1 MKLNQF
7 AVYRV
12 NQQTK
17 GKVLWHLPYQEAIR
31 QNVPIRIESYRLIS
45 IQPMQGEEK
54 VSDIWKWIKKQCE
67 VSDVLALNRNGEI
80 NCYYVD
86 ENYPQYLAG
95 FIRINTSGTLI
106 TMDTE
111 NYQIDGKNGN
121 WMATDTIIIDGEQFY
136 LMEHQKYGNQAQGV
150 ILDAYGK
157 MIVEECER
165 GFDEATK
172 QKIHTLLVSVM
183 HVNNETGITQPV
195 YEIGEALQDKDVLF
209 HVDATQSFGK
219 LVEEL
224 QQIKYNMLSMS
235 AHKLGGPQGI
245 GALILRKQRYKL
257 PPVKPI
263 MYGGQQEHGIRPG
276 TLPVALIAGLGKA
289 CEIAE
294 KEYKTNIQQCRN
306 IKNKINTMLEESG
319 LEYKYNGLQEYAMP
333 TTMNICFK
341 GVSSEALMLS
351 SKDFC
356 SISNG
361 SACNSKSYSPSYVLL
376 AMGIPK
382 DQIESSVRISW
393 GHDITIDEIE
403 KSFQNV
409 IEAAKGLVW

>member
-1 MKLNQF
+1 MSIYLDYNSS
-7 AVYRV
+7 APIDERVLEAMIYVYKNIIGNADSRTHDYGESARKIV
-12 NQQTK
+12 ENARKQVASILRIKSDEVFFTSGATESNNIALQGLKEYAYSTNK
-17 GKVLWHLPYQEAIR
+17 KHIITTSIEHKAILETVKVLQQEGFEVDYIS
-31 QNVPIRIESYRLIS
+31 PDISGRISVTDVL
-45 IQPMQGEEK
+45 EK
-54 VSDIWKWIKKQCE
+54 VRKD
-67 VSDVLALNRNGEI
+67 
-80 NCYYVD
+80 
-86 ENYPQYLAG
+86 
-95 FIRINTSGTLI
+95 
-106 TMDTE
+106 
-111 NYQIDGKNGN
+111 
-121 WMATDTIIIDGEQFY
+121 
-136 LMEHQKYGNQAQGV
+136 
-150 ILDAYGK
+150 
-157 MIVEECER
+157 
-165 GFDEATK
+165 
-172 QKIHTLLVSVM
+172 TLLVSVM
-183 HVNNETGITQPV
+183 HVNNETGIIQPV

-306 IKNKINTMLEESG
+306 IKDKINTMLEKSG

-361 SACNSKSYSPSYVLL
+361 SACNSKSYSPSYVLV

-393 GHDITIDEIE
+393 GHDITIDGIE